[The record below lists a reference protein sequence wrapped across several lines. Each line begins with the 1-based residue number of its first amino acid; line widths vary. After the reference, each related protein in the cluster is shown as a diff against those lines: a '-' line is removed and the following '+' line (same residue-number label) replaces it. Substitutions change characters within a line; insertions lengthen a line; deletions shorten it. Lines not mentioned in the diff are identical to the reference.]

1 MISETSGT
9 GGYTTSTGI
18 AKSRRNAR
26 GGRRFIYNR
35 RDGVSLVIFF
45 LPPPPLP
52 PSPINA
58 TSRRRRARVSET
70 IENSAAINAPATSK
84 AHPL

>member
-26 GGRRFIYNR
+26 GGPRFIYNR
-35 RDGVSLVIFF
+35 RDGVSLSLSLVI
-45 LPPPPLP
+45 PLP
-52 PSPINA
+52 L
-58 TSRRRRARVSET
+58 
-70 IENSAAINAPATSK
+70 
-84 AHPL
+84 PLESH